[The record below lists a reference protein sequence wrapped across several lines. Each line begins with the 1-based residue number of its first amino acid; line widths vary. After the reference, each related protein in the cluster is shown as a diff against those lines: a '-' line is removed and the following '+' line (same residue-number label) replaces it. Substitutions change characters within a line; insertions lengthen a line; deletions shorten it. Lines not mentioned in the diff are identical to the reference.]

1 MTTRKELLGHVRA
14 AICDNLSIDNRD
26 GDQMFEGAVDAT
38 ELAFA
43 AIEAVYKAI
52 GDHQLALLIGDT
64 GHEPGLPRSV
74 RIVDEP
80 SSKIELL
87 QDDDEDD
94 EP

>member
-64 GHEPGLPRSV
+64 GHEPLRPV

-80 SSKIELL
+80 ASSKIEML
-87 QDDDEDD
+87 QDDEDD
-94 EP
+94 DT